1 MAVAISSNRA
11 KSSSDRIVERLIFVI
26 TPVLFLLVWELLGDA
41 GILNAVILPTPVKIV
56 KAFWSLLLSGK
67 FAKDFSASVVR
78 VLLGFL
84 YGTLAGLVLGIL
96 TGLFSKVSKALSV
109 LFGILRP
116 IPTIGLVPLMILW
129 FGIGETS
136 KVIVIAIGTFWSVL
150 LNTQAGIE
158 AADSKLIEVAR
169 ILEKDRATVLFRVIM
184 PAALPS
190 LFTGIRLGIGN
201 AWKSVVAAEMLAAT
215 KGIGHMIEY
224 ARELA
229 QPAKMFVGI
238 LTVGIVGLF
247 LDVGIRRLQKRL
259 LCW

>member
-1 MAVAISSNRA
+1 MGRRSLKLPKISRN
-11 KSSSDRIVERLIFVI
+11 KVVERVIFVG
-26 TPVLFLLVWELLGDA
+26 TPILFLALWQILGDL
-41 GILNAVILPTPVKIV
+41 GILNGVILPTPTKIA
-56 KAFWSLLLSGK
+56 KAFWSLLISGK
-67 FAKDFSASVVR
+67 FAKDFGASIVR
-78 VLLGFL
+78 VLLGFM
-84 YGTLAGLVLGIL
+84 YGTIAGIVIGIL
-96 TGLFSKVSKALSV
+96 TGLFSKVNKALAV
-109 LFGILRP
+109 IFGVLRP

-158 AADSKLIEVAR
+158 AADPKLIEVAH
-169 ILEKDRATVLFRVIM
+169 ILEKDKATVLTRVIL
-184 PAALPS
+184 PSALPS
-190 LFTGIRLGIGN
+190 VFTGVRLGIGN

-238 LTVGIVGLF
+238 LTVGIVGL
-247 LDVGIRRLQKRL
+247 LIDVCIRVLQKKLIR
-259 LCW
+259 W

>member
-1 MAVAISSNRA
+1 MFAAP
-11 KSSSDRIVERLIFVI
+11 
-26 TPVLFLLVWELLGDA
+26 PVLFLLAWQLLGDT
-41 GILNAVILPTPVKIV
+41 GVLNAVIVPTPVKVV
-56 KAFWSLLLSGK
+56 KAFVNLLQTGK
-67 FAKDFSASVVR
+67 FAKDFSASVFR
-78 VLLGFL
+78 VLLGFC
-84 YGTLAGLVLGIL
+84 YGTLAGIVLGVI
-96 TGLFSKVSKALSV
+96 TGLFAKVNKALSV
-109 LFGILRP
+109 LFGVLRP

-150 LNTQAGIE
+150 LNTQSGIE
-158 AADSKLIEVAR
+158 AADPKLIEVAR
-169 ILEKDRATVLFRVIM
+169 ILEKDRATVLCKVIL

-190 LFTGIRLGIGN
+190 LFTGVRLGLGN

-238 LTVGIVGLF
+238 LTVGIVGLL
-247 LDVGIRRLQKRL
+247 LDVGIRRLQKQL
-259 LCW
+259 LRW

>member
-1 MAVAISSNRA
+1 MKKKLFGN
-11 KSSSDRIVERLIFVI
+11 KTLDRTILVG
-26 TPVLFLLVWELLGDA
+26 TPVLFLILWQILGDA
-41 GILNAVILPTPVKIV
+41 GVLNAVIVPTPVKVV

-67 FAKDFSASVVR
+67 FTKDFSASAVR

-84 YGTLAGLVLGIL
+84 YGTLAGIALGIL
-96 TGLFSKVSKALSV
+96 TGLFSKVSKSLSV
-109 LFGILRP
+109 IFGVLRP

-150 LNTQAGIE
+150 LNTQSGIE
-158 AADSKLIEVAR
+158 AADKKLIEVAH
-169 ILEKDRATVLFRVIM
+169 ILEKDRATVLSKVIL

-190 LFTGIRLGIGN
+190 IFTGVRLGIGN
-201 AWKSVVAAEMLAAT
+201 AWKSVVASEMLAAT

-238 LTVGIVGLF
+238 LTIGIVGL
-247 LDVGIRRLQKRL
+247 LIDVCIRRLQKQLIR
-259 LCW
+259 W